1 MNALSGSHLFNR
13 RWPGK
18 VTAIVFLLP
27 LLVFPKA
34 LRASDEPQPG
44 ADPPLAKAS
53 VSYSYTLNLA
63 GNPQGGIVPG
73 QTSYADN
80 HRLTIQLP
88 LGSAGDTFKS
98 SELILEAYQRS
109 GVDLSATAIGNQ
121 FTVQQL
127 YGIETLAFYSI
138 RLQGKLPALGGT
150 YKLGRFSSGDD
161 FATWP
166 YYTLAMNN
174 AIDGNPQSLPVNTG
188 FSSFPNAVWGATVD
202 LAVGDRSQLRLGSF
216 QVTNPDV
223 LRYHGFNWAIKPGDG
238 LLLMSQLEH
247 CDSCPGVGWL
257 SQRRQGPP
265 AAAAAVVAQEPSYP
279 LHRRRLALGGYWSLY
294 SQPSF
299 SGADP
304 PASTYG
310 AWLHGD
316 ATLWQPRLGGPALA
330 AWASMTSSP
339 QPAVARLPLFWA
351 LGLVHYGL
359 IPSRPQD
366 SAMLAL
372 YQGRFSPSYMTS
384 IGARNGSGASET
396 VLELGYRHHLG
407 TQVFLQPNLQLVVHP
422 SGFSTIPTALV
433 LGLQAG
439 LRL

>member
-1 MNALSGSHLFNR
+1 MTILAGQAPFNR
-13 RWPGK
+13 VWPAR
-18 VTAIVFLLP
+18 VAASLSLLP
-27 LLVFPKA
+27 LLIFPGA
-34 LRASDEPQPG
+34 LWASEDPQPG
-44 ADPPLAKAS
+44 TDPPLDKAS
-53 VSYSYTLNLA
+53 VSYSYMLNLA
-63 GNPQGGIVPG
+63 ANPLGGIVPG

-88 LGSAGDTFKS
+88 LGPAGDTFKPS
-98 SELILEAYQRS
+98 QLVLEAYQRG
-109 GVDLSATAIGNQ
+109 GVDLSTTAIGNQ

-127 YGIETLAFYSI
+127 YGVETVAFYSI
-138 RLQGKLPALGGT
+138 RVHGKLPILGGS

-166 YYTLAMNN
+166 YYKLAMNN

-188 FSSFPNAVWGATVD
+188 FSSFPNAVWGAMAD

-216 QVTNPDV
+216 QVTDPDV

-238 LLLMSQLEH
+238 LLLIGQLEH
-247 CDSCPGVGWL
+247 CGSCHGVGWHK
-257 SQRRQGPP
+257 QGPQS
-265 AAAAAVVAQEPSYP
+265 VVAQEPSYP
-279 LHRRRLALGGYWSLY
+279 LHRHRLALGGYWSLHR
-294 SQPSF
+294 QPSF
-299 SGADP
+299 SGTEP
-304 PASTYG
+304 PPSTYG

-316 ATLWQPRLGGPALA
+316 LTLWQPRIGGPATA
-330 AWASMTSSP
+330 TWASITSSP

-359 IPSRPQD
+359 LPSRPQD

-372 YQGRFSPSYMTS
+372 YQGCFSPSYMRS
-384 IGARNGSGASET
+384 IGARNGSGGRET

-407 TQVFLQPNLQLVVHP
+407 THLFVQPNLQLVVHP
-422 SGFSTIPTALV
+422 SGLPSIPTALV

-439 LRL
+439 MRL